1 MPQGTGCPSPG
12 EASITSAERP
22 RGPSLRFVF
31 AHPAHFVAMGAGL
44 GVIRVAP
51 GTFGTLLAFPIH
63 AGLEAH
69 LPDYA
74 HLATLAMLFV
84 VGVWACGRAGRALGM
99 HDYGGFVFDE
109 TVAFLWVLFFT
120 PASLVWQAFAFLL
133 FRFFDIA
140 KPPPI
145 GYYDRVL
152 KGGFGVMF
160 DDMVAAGYVLL
171 CLAVWKIWMQ

>member
-1 MPQGTGCPSPG
+1 
-12 EASITSAERP
+12 
-22 RGPSLRFVF
+22 
-31 AHPAHFVAMGAGL
+31 MGAGI
-44 GVIRVAP
+44 GVVRAAP

-63 AGLEAH
+63 VALTAH
-69 LPDYA
+69 LSAAA
-74 HLATLAMLFV
+74 HLGALVALFL
-84 VGVWACGRAGRALGM
+84 VGVWACARAGRALGV

-145 GYYDRVL
+145 GHYDRVL
-152 KGGFGVMF
+152 RGGFGVMF
-160 DDMVAAGYVLL
+160 DDMLAAGYTLL
-171 CLAVWKIWMQ
+171 CLAVWKAWMG